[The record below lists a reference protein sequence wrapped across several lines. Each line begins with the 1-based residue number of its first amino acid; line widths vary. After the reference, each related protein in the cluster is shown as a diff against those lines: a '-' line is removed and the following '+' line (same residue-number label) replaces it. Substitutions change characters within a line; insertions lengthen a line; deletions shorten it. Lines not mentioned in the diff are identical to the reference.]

1 MGSPP
6 HLNWYKQ
13 NLDFFLKHWIMLKYV
28 FIHIHMYFVYAIG
41 VNYCIDKDN
50 LGNACMRGG
59 THTV

>member
-1 MGSPP
+1 
-6 HLNWYKQ
+6 
-13 NLDFFLKHWIMLKYV
+13 MLKYV